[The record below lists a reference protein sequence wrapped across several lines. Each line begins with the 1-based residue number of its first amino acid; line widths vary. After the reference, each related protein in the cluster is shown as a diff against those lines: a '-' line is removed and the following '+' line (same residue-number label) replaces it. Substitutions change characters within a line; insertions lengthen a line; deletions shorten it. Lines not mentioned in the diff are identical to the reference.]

1 MVSGRTRWLS
11 KRSPARKIRS
21 GLALPGGVGQAG
33 EELALGSCRALCRL
47 VGGQGVEGGV

>member
-11 KRSPARKIRS
+11 KRSPARKIRL

-33 EELALGSCRALCRL
+33 EELALLLPALCRL